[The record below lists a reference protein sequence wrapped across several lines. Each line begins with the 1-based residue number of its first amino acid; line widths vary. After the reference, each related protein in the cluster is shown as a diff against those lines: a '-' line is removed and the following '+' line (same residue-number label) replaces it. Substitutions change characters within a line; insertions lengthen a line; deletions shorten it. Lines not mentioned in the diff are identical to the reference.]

1 MGECHKSVGSH
12 VHCSRQPD
20 RRNAD
25 IAAFVRFSCV
35 TLWGTDC
42 ARTVHDH
49 TSGFEHLA
57 YWATAL
63 AADLIE
69 IKYNKLASRRWAQFL
84 TQINAYRDSKGEI
97 DDVNILPPRARAVAV
112 GC

>member
-1 MGECHKSVGSH
+1 MITPVAS
-12 VHCSRQPD
+12 
-20 RRNAD
+20 N
-25 IAAFVRFSCV
+25 
-35 TLWGTDC
+35 
-42 ARTVHDH
+42 
-49 TSGFEHLA
+49 LA

-97 DDVNILPPRARAVAV
+97 RA
-112 GC
+112 GCGNLHRTISGVSA